1 MATTRTTCG
10 RCCGR
15 LSLDHPCRSCVAA
28 EDVARDMGI
37 PVEEM
42 LAVAR
47 EQWLLPDGS
56 TRTLFVPEAAEAPEV
71 EPAAALT
78 GR

>member
-1 MATTRTTCG
+1 
-10 RCCGR
+10 
-15 LSLDHPCRSCVAA
+15 
-28 EDVARDMGI
+28 MGI

-56 TRTLFVPEAAEAPEV
+56 TRTFFVPEAAEAPEV
-71 EPAAALT
+71 ERVAVGFGL
-78 GR
+78 

>member
-1 MATTRTTCG
+1 MTRIAAAACELG
-10 RCCGR
+10 AAARAVGCA
-15 LSLDHPCRSCVAA
+15 AA

-56 TRTLFVPEAAEAPEV
+56 TRTFLIPEAVEALDV
-71 EPAAALT
+71 ERPVALT
-78 GR
+78 VS